1 MEIISSCVQVA
12 MEFVPSNRILLFGFS
27 QGACSVLSYAC
38 RSGAPRLGA
47 VVALS
52 GALCGEW
59 RLLLK
64 LTIYVVVFLVIFH
77 VLCLGGVG
85 SDNEITDDLY
95 PATQLS
101 GVPVSSIVFE
111 VIYFLMFC

>member
-12 MEFVPSNRILLFGFS
+12 MEYVPSNRILLFGFS

-38 RSGAPRLGA
+38 RPDAPRLGA

-59 RLLLK
+59 K
-64 LTIYVVVFLVIFH
+64 VFV
-77 VLCLGGVG
+77 
-85 SDNEITDDLY
+85 
-95 PATQLS
+95 
-101 GVPVSSIVFE
+101 
-111 VIYFLMFC
+111 